1 MKDQPW
7 LAHYDQG
14 VPHTLS
20 YPKLPLFHFLEESA
34 RKYPD
39 RACTIF
45 KGAVVT
51 FKEMNDIT
59 DHLAAALVDLGVK
72 KGDRVGIFMPNT
84 PQFVMAF
91 YGILKAG
98 GVVVATNPLYTVPE
112 IEHQASDAGIE
123 VMFVMTNFYKTIKK
137 AQPNT
142 RIKRLIVTNLKE
154 SLPLIM
160 RALFTL
166 LREKKGGFRIEGG
179 LTGDDV
185 WLTDLLEP
193 YMTAHRPS
201 LQIGPDDTALFQYS
215 GGTTGVSKAAVA
227 THRNVVANVIQI
239 RAWFV
244 TMEDGKE
251 VFLMGIP
258 LFHVY
263 GMVAGMNLAMLSGGT
278 LVMVPNV
285 RDLKDVL
292 DNISKYKCTI
302 FPGVPAL
309 YNGIN
314 NHPDVKAGKY
324 DLSSIKA
331 CISGS
336 APLLRETKEQFEKLT
351 GGKVFEA
358 YGLSEAPTGTH
369 SNPLLGENKVGSIG
383 MPLPDMEIQVV
394 SLDDGETE
402 LAQGEVGELLLHGPQ
417 VMKGYHNMPTETA
430 NSLRVLKDGKTWLYT
445 GDIVRMDE
453 DGYFYIVDRKKE
465 LIKPGG
471 FQVWPREVEEA
482 IGAHPKV
489 LEVGVAGIPDPYRGE
504 TVKAW
509 IVTKPGE
516 TLTPEEIK
524 AFCKERLAAYK
535 VPTHYEFRAEL
546 PKTTVGKILRRELVR
561 QHKEAGVAP
570 T

>member
-1 MKDQPW
+1 MDSKLWQQ
-7 LAHYDQG
+7 HYDRG
-14 VPHTLS
+14 VPFTIE
-20 YPKLPLFHFLEESA
+20 YPKAPLYYFLEEAA

-45 KGAVVT
+45 KGAVIT
-51 FKEMNDIT
+51 YKEMDEISNRV
-59 DHLAAALVDLGVK
+59 AAALVDMGVK

-84 PQFVMAF
+84 PQFVMVY

-98 GVVVATNPLYTVPE
+98 GAVVATNPLYTPPE

-123 VMFVMTNFYKTIKK
+123 YMFVMTNFYETIKK
-137 AQPNT
+137 AQPKT
-142 RIKRLIVTNLKE
+142 KIKQLIVTNLKE
-154 SLPLIM
+154 TLPPFL
-160 RALFTL
+160 RVLFTL

-179 LTGDDV
+179 LRNGDI
-185 WLTDLLEP
+185 WFQDLLAKYSNAPKPNVEV
-193 YMTAHRPS
+193 
-201 LQIGPDDTALFQYS
+201 GPDDTALLQYS
-215 GGTTGVSKAAVA
+215 GGTTGISKGAVA
-227 THRNVVANVIQI
+227 MHRNVVANTLQI
-239 RAWFV
+239 RSF
-244 TMEDGKE
+244 MPKLDEGNE
-251 VFLMGIP
+251 VVLMAIP

-263 GMVAGMNLAMLSGGT
+263 GMVAGMNFAMSTGSAM
-278 LVMVPNV
+278 VMVPNP

-292 DNISKYKCTI
+292 DNLQKYKATI

-314 NHPDVKAGKY
+314 NFPAVKEGKY

-351 GGKVFEA
+351 GGKLVEG
-358 YGLSEAPTGTH
+358 YGLSEAPTATH
-369 SNPLLGENKVGSIG
+369 CNPLEGENKTGSIG
-383 MPLPDMEIQVV
+383 MPLPDVEVKII

-402 LAQGEVGELLLHGPQ
+402 LPQGEIGEIVLHGPQ

-430 NSLRVLKDGKTWLYT
+430 NTLRKMADGKIWLFT
-445 GDIVRMDE
+445 GDIARVDE

-471 FQVWPREVEEA
+471 YQVWPREVEEA
-482 IGAHPKV
+482 VAAHPKV
-489 LEVGVAGIPDPYRGE
+489 LEVGVAGIPDAYRGE

-509 IVTKPGE
+509 VVVKPGE
-516 TLTPEEIK
+516 TLTEDELK

-535 VPTHYEFRAEL
+535 VPTHYEFRDEL

-561 QHKEAGVAP
+561 QHKEANP
-570 T
+570 S

>member
-1 MKDQPW
+1 MDSKLWQKN
-7 LAHYDQG
+7 YDKG
-14 VPHTLS
+14 VPTTIE
-20 YPKLPLFHFLEESA
+20 YPKAPLFHFLEEAA

-51 FKEMNDIT
+51 YKEMNDISNRI
-59 DHLAAALVDLGVK
+59 AAALVDMGVK
-72 KGDRVGIFMPNT
+72 KGDRVGMFMPNT
-84 PQFVMAF
+84 PQFVMIY

-98 GVVVATNPLYTVPE
+98 AAVVATNPLYTPPE

-123 VMFVMTNFYKTIKK
+123 YMFVMTNFYETIKK
-137 AQPNT
+137 AQPKT
-142 RIKRLIVTNLKE
+142 KIKKFIVTNLKE
-154 SLPLIM
+154 TLPPILKI
-160 RALFTL
+160 LFTL
-166 LREKKGGFRIEGG
+166 AKEKKGGFRIEGG
-179 LTGDDV
+179 LRDGDV
-185 WLTDLLEP
+185 WFQDLLAKYPNASKPTVE
-193 YMTAHRPS
+193 
-201 LQIGPDDTALFQYS
+201 IGPDDTALFQYS
-215 GGTTGVSKAAVA
+215 GGTTGISKGAVA
-227 THRNVVANVIQI
+227 MHRNVVANTLQI
-239 RAWFV
+239 RSF
-244 TMEDGKE
+244 MPNLEEGRE
-251 VFLMGIP
+251 VVLMAIP

-263 GMVAGMNLAMLSGGT
+263 GMVAGMNFAMATGSAM
-278 LVMVPNV
+278 VMVPNP

-292 DNISKYKCTI
+292 DNLQKYKATI

-314 NHPDVKAGKY
+314 NFKAVKEGKY

-351 GGKVFEA
+351 GGKLVEGF
-358 YGLSEAPTGTH
+358 GLSEAPTATH
-369 SNPLLGENKVGSIG
+369 CNPIEGVNKTGSIG
-383 MPLPDMEIQVV
+383 MPLPDVEVKII

-402 LAQGEVGELLLHGPQ
+402 LPQGEIGEIVIHGPQ

-430 NSLRVLKDGKTWLYT
+430 NTLRTLSDGKVWLFT
-445 GDIVRMDE
+445 GDIARVDE

-471 FQVWPREVEEA
+471 YQVWPREVEEVVA
-482 IGAHPKV
+482 AHPKV
-489 LEVGVAGIPDPYRGE
+489 MDVGVAGIPDAYRGE

-509 IVTKPGE
+509 VVVKPGE
-516 TLTPEEIK
+516 TLTEDELK

-535 VPTHYEFRAEL
+535 VPTHYEFRDEL

-561 QHKEAGVAP
+561 QHKETNP
-570 T
+570 S